1 MKKLLK
7 RTFYATLGLI
17 ALGATYLFVISNS
30 EKFATD
36 IAYLE
41 CALDQVGSDKHDNN
55 FLDLVRNH
63 HPKYIVGRLREDW
76 IENKVLLT
84 WVADVGDSENGLDS
98 KVKLNISTNTYSGF
112 SYDGS
117 FTFGTQR
124 TFDRNTLLYTNE
136 RKPTST
142 AEVDHWLTRKC
153 VIVDKSIYEEKRK
166 KSAAA
171 TKAKQT
177 I

>member
-1 MKKLLK
+1 MKKFLK
-7 RTFYATLGLI
+7 RTFYAILSLI
-17 ALGATYLFVISNS
+17 ALGATYLFVVSNS

-41 CALDQVGSDKHDNN
+41 CALDQVGSDKRDNN
-55 FLDLVRNH
+55 FLDAVRKH
-63 HPKYIVGRLREDW
+63 HRKSIVGRLREDW

-84 WVADVGDSENGLDS
+84 WVADVGDSEKGLES
-98 KVKLNISTNTYSGF
+98 QVKLNISTNTYSGF

-124 TFDRNTLLYTNE
+124 TFDRNTLLYTYE

-142 AEVDHWLTRKC
+142 AEVDFWLTRKC
-153 VIVDKSIYEEKRK
+153 VIVDKSVFEKKRK

-171 TKAKQT
+171 TKAKQK